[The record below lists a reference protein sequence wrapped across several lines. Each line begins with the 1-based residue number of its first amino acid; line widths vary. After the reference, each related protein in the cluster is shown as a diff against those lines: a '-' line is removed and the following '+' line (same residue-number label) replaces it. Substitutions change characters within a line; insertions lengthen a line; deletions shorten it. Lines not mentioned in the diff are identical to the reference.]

1 MSKGYTVVSV
11 MKQPHETVINESL
24 IRDCIYFPPTCITE
38 EERLRFVGAREESQR
53 QKRVKSAMDTM
64 ELYRVATLLASYRRI
79 GKIEN
84 LVGLCNLTKLALD
97 NNSISTIC
105 NLGHLKKLQWLD
117 LSFNQIT
124 KICGLED
131 LAELE
136 TLSLFSNKITVV
148 EGLEANKKLV
158 SLSLGNNCIEG
169 LEETARYLHQ
179 MRSIRI
185 LTLKG
190 NRVEKQPHYK
200 VRLLAFVPTLQ
211 FLDGRVIRPEE
222 IVSAREEQREN
233 LVPIDGE
240 DERAAEAA
248 KVKQESEKARKD
260 YEQFNCPDENKFY
273 DELFYLESDGRGL
286 AELLQVDIIAS
297 LSKDLLEK
305 YQTEFMDKAKEL
317 AEAMKAIRA
326 KRDDDEI
333 AFNAASDRYKQK
345 NADACKAVIKQFEK
359 EVKAHIPRARWGQEA
374 DADGVSAEV
383 VAQLETRLRE
393 LRHQLLEKEADQY
406 DALEALNAGTIAKW
420 KGDGVDVVL
429 QTAFEIF
436 MKMEAD
442 FQVSLRQL
450 FDSLFDKRQKQEN
463 SAEPYHH
470 TKQDESVMAI
480 IDNKEEYQKILGD
493 WFELRR
499 KRLEELEQIYVNN
512 EDKLLRERSTRILSE
527 EQSRHRSR
535 LNEIHEFV
543 EQMKS
548 LLGHAW

>member
-11 MKQPHETVINESL
+11 MRQPQETVINESL
-24 IRDCIYFPPTCITE
+24 IRDCIYLPPTCTTE
-38 EERLRFVGAREESQR
+38 EERLRFVGAREETRR
-53 QKRVKSAMDTM
+53 QQRVKLAMETM
-64 ELYRVATLLASYRRI
+64 ELHRVTTLLASYRHI

-84 LVGLCNLTKLALD
+84 LVGLGNLTKLALD
-97 NNSISTIC
+97 NNNISAIC

-124 KICGLED
+124 EISGLED
-131 LAELE
+131 LLELE

-148 EGLEANKKLV
+148 EGLEANKKLN

-179 MRSIRI
+179 MRSLCI

-200 VRLLAFVPTLQ
+200 VRLLAFVPTLR

-233 LVPIDGE
+233 LVPIDE
-240 DERAAEAA
+240 DDERAAEAA
-248 KVKQESEKARKD
+248 KVEQESDKARND
-260 YEQFNCPDENKFY
+260 YQRFNCPDENKFY
-273 DELFYLESDGRGL
+273 DELFRLESDGRGL

-297 LSKDLLEK
+297 LAKDPLEK
-305 YQTEFMDKAKEL
+305 YQTEFTDKAKEL
-317 AEAMKAIRA
+317 AETMKAIRA
-326 KRDDDEI
+326 KRDDDER
-333 AFNAASDRYKQK
+333 AFNAASVRYKQR

-359 EVKAHIPRARWGQEA
+359 EVKVHIPRTKWGHETEA
-374 DADGVSAEV
+374 DALSTEV
-383 VAQLETRLRE
+383 AAQLEKRLRE
-393 LRHQLLEKEADQY
+393 VRHQLLEKEADQY

-429 QTAFEIF
+429 QAAFENF

-450 FDSLFDKRQKQEN
+450 FDSLFDMRQKQDN
-463 SAEPYHH
+463 SAESYHL
-470 TKQDESVMAI
+470 TKQDESVMTI
-480 IDNKEEYQKILGD
+480 IDNKEEYQKVLGD

-499 KRLEELEQIYVNN
+499 KRLEELEQVHLNN
-512 EDKLLRERSTRILSE
+512 EEKLLRERSTRILSE
-527 EQSRHRSR
+527 EQSRHRAR

-548 LLGHAW
+548 LLGCAG